1 MQSDKSGQ
9 VKAYQ
14 GEIEQL
20 RKKELLFKSF
30 KDEMRSNQWNC
41 EREVRKH
48 IQRANRDM
56 LKAKQ
61 MEVTQKLLEA
71 AQSGNMTEQAQLQVQ
86 MQQIL
91 KLIQKVH

>member
-48 IQRANRDM
+48 IQNFIKKI
-56 LKAKQ
+56 L
-61 MEVTQKLLEA
+61 EVGEKEVRNESVIGLIKGLEE
-71 AQSGNMTEQAQLQVQ
+71 G
-86 MQQIL
+86 IL
-91 KLIQKVH
+91 AVLSTLSKE